1 MGGKGRGGKKGGQT
15 TPSTPNLRH
24 KDKGGSAGSA
34 ELETSVSETPEE
46 HLDPDDDSDLNPQN
60 QLMMAKIRQLVRREV
75 LEQLSDTVKE
85 LKVVEK
91 KINDKVETLEK
102 KIDDVAASLQ
112 TSVADLKSS
121 ATKLKTET
129 IPSLVTHMNSMLTHL
144 ALQNIDANM
153 HRRKWSLIFQG
164 VPGNADEPSDE
175 TRKAVIEVAK
185 KNLKLRDNK
194 DSPISSDHFA
204 ACHRLKSQAG
214 SAIIARFVDLK
225 QRDRWLAHAKHLA
238 KSNISMS
245 VDVPPCLRKAKNQL
259 MAIRKDFAPD
269 DKKRSFIKHL
279 PSWPYLV
286 LHRKGED
293 DIHHTFSKGD
303 IIRQAIKL
311 PEEEKVMYELSAG

>member
-1 MGGKGRGGKKGGQT
+1 MGGKGRGGKKGGHT
-15 TPSTPNLRH
+15 TPGTPNLRH
-24 KDKGGSAGSA
+24 KDKGGSAGSV
-34 ELETSVSETPEE
+34 EPETDEIDESV
-46 HLDPDDDSDLNPQN
+46 DPFDDSDLNPQN
-60 QLMMAKIRQLVRREV
+60 QLLMAKIRKLVLREV
-75 LEQLSDTVKE
+75 SDQLQKAVKDE

-91 KINDKVETLEK
+91 QINDKIETLERK
-102 KIDDVAASLQ
+102 FDEVSAPLQ

-121 ATKLKTET
+121 TAKLKNET
-129 IPSLVTHMNSMLTHL
+129 LPSLVAHTNSMLTHL
-144 ALQNIDANM
+144 ALQNIDSNM

-185 KNLKLRDNK
+185 KNLKLRDLK
-194 DSPISSDHFA
+194 DSPISSDQFA

-259 MAIRKDFAPD
+259 MALRKDFAPD
-269 DKKRSFIKHL
+269 EKRRSFIKHL

-286 LHRKGED
+286 LHRKD
-293 DIHHTFSKGD
+293 QADIHHTFSKGD

-311 PEEEKVMYELSAG
+311 PEEEKVLYELPAG